1 MIPKQPLTEE
11 DVVAAREMIDRLVG
25 IARETHDDARLAMA
39 LHAQGH
45 SLLLAGALA
54 EAAQAFDESRELS
67 VRLGDKRGAAITLSM
82 LGFLALA
89 AGELEQGLPTI
100 VSAFADL
107 APDDAARSRV
117 ALYLVDKRTKFEPK
131 RFEAALKAATR
142 GQGPEIHDALAKAI
156 EAAAAARPAA
166 S

>member
-1 MIPKQPLTEE
+1 MIPPRPLTEE

-25 IARETHDDARLAMA
+25 LARENKDEARLAMA

-45 SLLLAGALA
+45 SYLLAGALT

-89 AGELEQGLPTI
+89 AGELEQGLPI
-100 VSAFADL
+100 VVSAFAEL
-107 APDDAARSRV
+107 APDDAARPRM
-117 ALYLVDKRTKFEPK
+117 ALYLAEKRASFDAK

-142 GQGPEIHDALAKAI
+142 GQGPELAEALAKAI
-156 EAAAAARPAA
+156 EAAAAAKPAA